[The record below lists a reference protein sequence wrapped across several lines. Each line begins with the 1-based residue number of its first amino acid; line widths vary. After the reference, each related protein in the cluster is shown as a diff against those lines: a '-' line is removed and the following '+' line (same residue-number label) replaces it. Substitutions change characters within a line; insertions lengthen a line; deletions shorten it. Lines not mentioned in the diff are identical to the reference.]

1 MYVTTLLSSLP
12 VKMTT
17 EYTPGALYLA
27 GFTQARSP
35 HIGLLLAKDATKG
48 TLFHIRIDQ
57 QTSPHW
63 QFQRR
68 TQLITG
74 DMFLSS
80 LLRITKEPLA
90 LDTAENIIE
99 KIALRIPPPE
109 NGDFGECAPWALE
122 LVQALYEEGIVELLD
137 VDQLGEEVDSFAKE
151 SRAYARRDKFP
162 NLATSNFC
170 R

>member
-1 MYVTTLLSSLP
+1 
-12 VKMTT
+12 MTT
-17 EYTPGALYLA
+17 DYVPGALYLA

-35 HIGLLLAKDATKG
+35 HIGLLLAKDANKG
-48 TLFHIRIDQ
+48 TLFHIRIDRE
-57 QTSPHW
+57 TSPNW

-68 TQLITG
+68 TQPVVG

-80 LLRITKEPLA
+80 LLRITKDPLP
-90 LDTAENIIE
+90 LDTAENTIE
-99 KIALRIPPPE
+99 EIASSIAPPD
-109 NGDFGECAPWALE
+109 NGEFGECAPWALK
-122 LVQALYEEGIVELLD
+122 LVQALSDRGIVELKD
-137 VDQLGEEVDSFAKE
+137 VEKLGEEVDSLARD